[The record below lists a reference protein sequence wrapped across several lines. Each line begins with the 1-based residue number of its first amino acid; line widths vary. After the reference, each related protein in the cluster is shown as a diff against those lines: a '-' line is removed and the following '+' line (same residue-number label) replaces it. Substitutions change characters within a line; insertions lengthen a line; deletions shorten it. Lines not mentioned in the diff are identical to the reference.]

1 VASGDALAAAA
12 VGSGNPT
19 VVVSVI
25 SDAAA
30 LPRTHPAFGKAAA
43 AGQPAA
49 FVCRRQT
56 CSLPITDPAELRAVL
71 QPAG

>member
-56 CSLPITDPAELRAVL
+56 CSLPITDTAELRAVL